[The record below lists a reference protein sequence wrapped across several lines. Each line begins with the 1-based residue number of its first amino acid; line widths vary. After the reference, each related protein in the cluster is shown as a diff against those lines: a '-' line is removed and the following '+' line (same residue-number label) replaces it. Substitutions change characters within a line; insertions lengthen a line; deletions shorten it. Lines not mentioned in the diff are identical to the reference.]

1 MAVCINKNS
10 VEYQTLLKMSGL
22 SEFKFNAFTSTFVD
36 KFGRYPE
43 LDEIPGADSRPY
55 LNNSLSV
62 KTIDDTSFVKNDKI
76 FSQTGTTDVKEANIR
91 INNTYRD
98 LEVKLTPSS
107 EVSTIQVRKR
117 PNKWDNVY
125 EGGIIIDDSTSSSR
139 NVGVFNSILE
149 KLANLYGINF
159 VSITNGEL
167 SSEQWKGV
175 VDDAKTTNAFVYNG
189 NIYIN
194 IDNSSIDAPLHEML
208 HLFLGSVRYSDPQL
222 YFSMVEAMNELPN
235 KALLAR
241 NYKDRTDSDIN
252 EELLVS
258 EFSKYITGQDSIIS
272 KLPVNVLHKTFYNMG
287 RVLDSILFGEQSI
300 ATMDTKS
307 LFNSSLVKLS
317 EYLGSALTNN
327 QYSGTFNVKSAE
339 VHRVLAN
346 VKSDLMKNKDLKEF
360 CG

>member
-1 MAVCINKNS
+1 MAVCLNKNS

-62 KTIDDTSFVKNDKI
+62 KTIDDTSFVRNDKI

>member
-1 MAVCINKNS
+1 MAVCLNKNS

-107 EVSTIQVRKR
+107 EVSTMQVRKR

-125 EGGIIIDDSTSSSR
+125 EGGIIIDDSTSPSR

-258 EFSKYITGQDSIIS
+258 EFSKYVTGQDSIIS

>member
-1 MAVCINKNS
+1 MAVCLNKNS

-208 HLFLGSVRYSDPQL
+208 HLFLGSIRYSDPQL
-222 YFSMVEAMNELPN
+222 YFSMVEAVNKLPN

>member
-1 MAVCINKNS
+1 MAVCLNKNS

-258 EFSKYITGQDSIIS
+258 EFSKYVTGQDSIIS

>member
-1 MAVCINKNS
+1 MAVCLNKNS

-189 NIYIN
+189 DIYIN

-241 NYKDRTDSDIN
+241 NYKDRTDTDIN

-258 EFSKYITGQDSIIS
+258 EFSKYVTGQDSIIS

>member
-1 MAVCINKNS
+1 MAVCLNKNS

-222 YFSMVEAMNELPN
+222 YFSMVEVMNELPN

>member
-1 MAVCINKNS
+1 MAVCLNKNS

-107 EVSTIQVRKR
+107 EVSTMQVRKR

-189 NIYIN
+189 DIYIN

-258 EFSKYITGQDSIIS
+258 EFSKYVTGQDSIIS

-317 EYLGSALTNN
+317 EYLGSTLTNN

>member
-1 MAVCINKNS
+1 M
-10 VEYQTLLKMSGL
+10 LKMSGL

-55 LNNSLSV
+55 LNSSLSV

-189 NIYIN
+189 DIYIN

-241 NYKDRTDSDIN
+241 NYRDRTDSDIN

>member
-1 MAVCINKNS
+1 MAVCLNKNS

-55 LNNSLSV
+55 LNSSLSV

-189 NIYIN
+189 DIYIN

-222 YFSMVEAMNELPN
+222 YFSMVEAMNDLPN

-272 KLPVNVLHKTFYNMG
+272 KLPVNVLHKTFYNLG
-287 RVLDSILFGEQSI
+287 RVSDSILFGEQSI
-300 ATMDTKS
+300 ATMDTKN

>member
-1 MAVCINKNS
+1 
-10 VEYQTLLKMSGL
+10 MSGL
-22 SEFKFNAFTSTFVD
+22 SEFKFNAFTSTFVG

-55 LNNSLSV
+55 LNSSLSV

-175 VDDAKTTNAFVYNG
+175 VDDAKTTNCFR
-189 NIYIN
+189 
-194 IDNSSIDAPLHEML
+194 L
-208 HLFLGSVRYSDPQL
+208 QW
-222 YFSMVEAMNELPN
+222 
-235 KALLAR
+235 
-241 NYKDRTDSDIN
+241 
-252 EELLVS
+252 
-258 EFSKYITGQDSIIS
+258 
-272 KLPVNVLHKTFYNMG
+272 
-287 RVLDSILFGEQSI
+287 
-300 ATMDTKS
+300 
-307 LFNSSLVKLS
+307 
-317 EYLGSALTNN
+317 
-327 QYSGTFNVKSAE
+327 
-339 VHRVLAN
+339 
-346 VKSDLMKNKDLKEF
+346 
-360 CG
+360 

>member
-1 MAVCINKNS
+1 MAVCLNKNS

-258 EFSKYITGQDSIIS
+258 EFSKYITGRDSIIS

>member
-1 MAVCINKNS
+1 MAVCLYKNS

-189 NIYIN
+189 DIYIN

-241 NYKDRTDSDIN
+241 NYRDRTDSDIN

>member
-1 MAVCINKNS
+1 MAVCLNKNS

-55 LNNSLSV
+55 LNSSLSV

-222 YFSMVEAMNELPN
+222 YFQWW
-235 KALLAR
+235 R
-241 NYKDRTDSDIN
+241 R
-252 EELLVS
+252 
-258 EFSKYITGQDSIIS
+258 
-272 KLPVNVLHKTFYNMG
+272 
-287 RVLDSILFGEQSI
+287 
-300 ATMDTKS
+300 
-307 LFNSSLVKLS
+307 
-317 EYLGSALTNN
+317 
-327 QYSGTFNVKSAE
+327 
-339 VHRVLAN
+339 
-346 VKSDLMKNKDLKEF
+346 
-360 CG
+360 

>member
-1 MAVCINKNS
+1 MAVCLNKNS

-167 SSEQWKGV
+167 SSKQWKGV

>member
-1 MAVCINKNS
+1 MAVCLNKNS

-22 SEFKFNAFTSTFVD
+22 SGFKFNAFVSTFVD

-55 LNNSLSV
+55 LNSSLSV

-125 EGGIIIDDSTSSSR
+125 EGGIIIDDSTSPSR

-159 VSITNGEL
+159 IGITNGEL
-167 SSEQWKGV
+167 SSEQWNGI
-175 VDDAKTTNAFVYNG
+175 VDDAKTTNAFIYNG
-189 NIYIN
+189 DIYIN
-194 IDNSSIDAPLHEML
+194 MDNSSIDAPLHEML
-208 HLFLGSVRYSDPQL
+208 HLFLGSIRYSDPQL

-235 KALLAR
+235 RSMLAR
-241 NYKDRTDSDIN
+241 DYKNRTDSDIN

-258 EFSKYITGQDSIIS
+258 EFSKYITGQRSVID
-272 KLPVNVLHKTFYNMG
+272 KLPANVLHKTFYNMN
-287 RVLDSILFGEQSI
+287 RVLDSVLFGKQSVT
-300 ATMDTKS
+300 TMNLKD

-327 QYSGTFNVKSAE
+327 QYSGTLNVKSAE

-346 VKSDLMKNKDLKEF
+346 VKSDLMKSKDLKEF

>member
-1 MAVCINKNS
+1 MAVCLNKNS

-159 VSITNGEL
+159 ISITNGEL

-300 ATMDTKS
+300 ATMDTKG

>member
-1 MAVCINKNS
+1 MAVCLNKNS

-107 EVSTIQVRKR
+107 EVSTMQVRKR

-189 NIYIN
+189 DIYIN

-258 EFSKYITGQDSIIS
+258 EFSKYVTGQDSIIS

>member
-1 MAVCINKNS
+1 MAVCLNKNS

-346 VKSDLMKNKDLKEF
+346 VRSDLMKNKDLKEF

>member
-1 MAVCINKNS
+1 MAVCLNKNS

-346 VKSDLMKNKDLKEF
+346 VKSDLIKNKDLKEF

>member
-1 MAVCINKNS
+1 MAVCLNKNS

-300 ATMDTKS
+300 ATIDTKS

>member
-1 MAVCINKNS
+1 MAVCLNKNS

-159 VSITNGEL
+159 ISITNGEL

-222 YFSMVEAMNELPN
+222 YFSMVEVMNELPN

-272 KLPVNVLHKTFYNMG
+272 RLPVNVLHKTFYNMG

>member
-1 MAVCINKNS
+1 MAVCLNKNS

-107 EVSTIQVRKR
+107 EVSTMQVRKR

-189 NIYIN
+189 DIYIN

-222 YFSMVEAMNELPN
+222 YFSMVEVMNELPN

>member
-1 MAVCINKNS
+1 MAVCLNKNS

-258 EFSKYITGQDSIIS
+258 EF
-272 KLPVNVLHKTFYNMG
+272 F
-287 RVLDSILFGEQSI
+287 
-300 ATMDTKS
+300 
-307 LFNSSLVKLS
+307 
-317 EYLGSALTNN
+317 
-327 QYSGTFNVKSAE
+327 
-339 VHRVLAN
+339 
-346 VKSDLMKNKDLKEF
+346 KNI
-360 CG
+360 

>member
-1 MAVCINKNS
+1 MAVCLNKNS

-62 KTIDDTSFVKNDKI
+62 KTIDDTSFIKNDKI

>member
-1 MAVCINKNS
+1 MAVCLNKNS

-76 FSQTGTTDVKEANIR
+76 LSQTGTTDVKEANIR

-346 VKSDLMKNKDLKEF
+346 VKSDLMKNKNLKEF
-360 CG
+360 CE

>member
-1 MAVCINKNS
+1 MAVCLNKNS
-10 VEYQTLLKMSGL
+10 VEDQTLLKMSGL

-189 NIYIN
+189 DIYIN

-258 EFSKYITGQDSIIS
+258 EFSKYVTGQDSIIS

>member
-1 MAVCINKNS
+1 MAVCLNKNS

-189 NIYIN
+189 DIYIN

-241 NYKDRTDSDIN
+241 NYRDRTDSDIN

-258 EFSKYITGQDSIIS
+258 EFSKYVTGQDSIIS

>member
-1 MAVCINKNS
+1 MAVCLNKNS

-107 EVSTIQVRKR
+107 EVSTMQVRKR

-189 NIYIN
+189 DIYIN

-235 KALLAR
+235 KVLLAR

-258 EFSKYITGQDSIIS
+258 EFSKYVTGQDSIIS

>member
-1 MAVCINKNS
+1 MAVCLNKNS

-107 EVSTIQVRKR
+107 EVSTMQVRKR

>member
-1 MAVCINKNS
+1 M
-10 VEYQTLLKMSGL
+10 
-22 SEFKFNAFTSTFVD
+22 
-36 KFGRYPE
+36 
-43 LDEIPGADSRPY
+43 
-55 LNNSLSV
+55 
-62 KTIDDTSFVKNDKI
+62 
-76 FSQTGTTDVKEANIR
+76 
-91 INNTYRD
+91 
-98 LEVKLTPSS
+98 
-107 EVSTIQVRKR
+107 
-117 PNKWDNVY
+117 
-125 EGGIIIDDSTSSSR
+125 
-139 NVGVFNSILE
+139 
-149 KLANLYGINF
+149 ANLYGINF

-189 NIYIN
+189 DIHIN

>member
-1 MAVCINKNS
+1 MAVCLNKNS

-159 VSITNGEL
+159 ISITNGEL

-252 EELLVS
+252 EELLVL
-258 EFSKYITGQDSIIS
+258 EFSKYVTGQDSIIS

>member
-1 MAVCINKNS
+1 MAVCLNKNS

-107 EVSTIQVRKR
+107 EVSTMQVRKR

-189 NIYIN
+189 DIYIN

-258 EFSKYITGQDSIIS
+258 EFSKYVTGQDSIIS

-300 ATMDTKS
+300 ATIDTKS

>member
-1 MAVCINKNS
+1 MAVCLNKNS

-22 SEFKFNAFTSTFVD
+22 SEFKFNAFTSTFVG

>member
-1 MAVCINKNS
+1 MAVCLNKNS
-10 VEYQTLLKMSGL
+10 VECQTLLKMSGL

-189 NIYIN
+189 DIYIN

>member
-1 MAVCINKNS
+1 MAVCLNKNS

-62 KTIDDTSFVKNDKI
+62 KTIDDTSFVKNDRI

-189 NIYIN
+189 DIYIN

-258 EFSKYITGQDSIIS
+258 EFSKYVTGQDSIIS

>member
-1 MAVCINKNS
+1 MAVCLNKNS

-55 LNNSLSV
+55 LNSSLSV

-189 NIYIN
+189 DIYIN

-258 EFSKYITGQDSIIS
+258 
-272 KLPVNVLHKTFYNMG
+272 
-287 RVLDSILFGEQSI
+287 
-300 ATMDTKS
+300 
-307 LFNSSLVKLS
+307 
-317 EYLGSALTNN
+317 
-327 QYSGTFNVKSAE
+327 
-339 VHRVLAN
+339 
-346 VKSDLMKNKDLKEF
+346 
-360 CG
+360 

>member
-1 MAVCINKNS
+1 MAVCLNKNS

-55 LNNSLSV
+55 LNSSLSV

-107 EVSTIQVRKR
+107 EVSTMQVRKR

-258 EFSKYITGQDSIIS
+258 EFSKYVTGQDSIIS

>member
-1 MAVCINKNS
+1 MAVCLNKNS

-117 PNKWDNVY
+117 PNKWNNVY

-258 EFSKYITGQDSIIS
+258 EFSRYITGQDSIIS

-360 CG
+360 CE